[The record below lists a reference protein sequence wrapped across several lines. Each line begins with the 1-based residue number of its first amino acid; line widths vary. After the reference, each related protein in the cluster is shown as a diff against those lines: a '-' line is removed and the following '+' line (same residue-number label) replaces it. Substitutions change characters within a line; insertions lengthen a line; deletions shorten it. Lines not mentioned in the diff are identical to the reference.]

1 MVGGCPR
8 PGAAWGGCGAVGRCW
23 GAAGASE
30 ARRAA
35 CFLSSPV
42 GAPENLNWIWCVIY
56 FNSEPLYG
64 CFRALP
70 RYDRWLAMGPKTP
83 PYIYTIPIPYRVAD
97 PVANQRRKCICHRQ
111 TICTRRFEHLF
122 VALASW
128 PTLRAL
134 AKAAVSL
141 QATLLQQRQAILG
154 ATPRRAEG
162 YSSGVR
168 SDTDA
173 RRRDERREAAAT
185 ELPRSSTPPR
195 RRRQKQR

>member
-1 MVGGCPR
+1 MVAFEPCL
-8 PGAAWGGCGAVGRCW
+8 ATGRV
-23 GAAGASE
+23 AGDGSE
-30 ARRAA
+30 
-35 CFLSSPV
+35 
-42 GAPENLNWIWCVIY
+42 NTTIY
-56 FNSEPLYG
+56 I
-64 CFRALP
+64 
-70 RYDRWLAMGPKTP
+70 
-83 PYIYTIPIPYRVAD
+83 PYHTYTIPSCRPC
-97 PVANQRRKCICHRQ
+97 RKSAAQVHLPS
-111 TICTRRFEHLF
+111 TDDLTRRFENLF
-122 VALASW
+122 IALACW

-173 RRRDERREAAAT
+173 RRRDKRREAAP
-185 ELPRSSTPPR
+185 ELPRSLTPPR

>member
-1 MVGGCPR
+1 MVAFEPYLALG
-8 PGAAWGGCGAVGRCW
+8 V
-23 GAAGASE
+23 AGDGSKK
-30 ARRAA
+30 
-35 CFLSSPV
+35 V
-42 GAPENLNWIWCVIY
+42 TIY
-56 FNSEPLYG
+56 V
-64 CFRALP
+64 
-70 RYDRWLAMGPKTP
+70 
-83 PYIYTIPIPYRVAD
+83 PYHTYTIPSCRPC
-97 PVANQRRKCICHRQ
+97 RKSAAQVHLPS
-111 TICTRRFEHLF
+111 TDDLTRRFENLF
-122 VALASW
+122 IALACW

-173 RRRDERREAAAT
+173 RRRDERREAAT
-185 ELPRSSTPPR
+185 ELPRSLTPPR

>member
-1 MVGGCPR
+1 MV
-8 PGAAWGGCGAVGRCW
+8 A
-23 GAAGASE
+23 
-30 ARRAA
+30 
-35 CFLSSPV
+35 F
-42 GAPENLNWIWCVIY
+42 
-56 FNSEPLYG
+56 EPCL
-64 CFRALP
+64 AT
-70 RYDRWLAMGPKTP
+70 WLAMGPKTP
-83 PYIYTIPIPYRVAD
+83 PYIYHTIPIPYRVAD
-97 PVANQRRKCICHRQ
+97 PVANQRRKCHLPS
-111 TICTRRFEHLF
+111 TDDLTRRFENLF
-122 VALASW
+122 IALACW

-173 RRRDERREAAAT
+173 RRRDKRREAAT